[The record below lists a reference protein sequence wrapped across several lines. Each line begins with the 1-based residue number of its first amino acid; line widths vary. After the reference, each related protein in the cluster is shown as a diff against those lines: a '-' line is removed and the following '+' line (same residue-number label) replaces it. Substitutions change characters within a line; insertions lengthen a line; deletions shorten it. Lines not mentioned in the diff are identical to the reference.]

1 MKRTFTTI
9 LASALFAIVCQA
21 QTGHEFYVQDFS
33 NQGYEPYSTINVQ
46 EGDVIRFYNGAGG
59 TFNFEVQDQN
69 NQPNFE
75 VPGVPGNQEIYSVTI
90 DANYPTYNEITVQ
103 QYVFSPSIVKTVEV
117 NFNPSTTSVDELE
130 NSINIYP
137 NPANDFLRIESEHAV
152 REAVIQNAE
161 GKLIHI
167 QDVSNTIDIS
177 SLPTGAYIVRCT
189 LDNEMVITKQFIIN
203 H

>member
-1 MKRTFTTI
+1 MKNAITT
-9 LASALFAIVCQA
+9 LVFSALMVMMAKA
-21 QTGHEFYVQDFS
+21 QTGHIFYVQDMS
-33 NQGYEPYSTINVQ
+33 TQGYEMFSSITVQ

-59 TFNFEVQDQN
+59 TYNFEVQDQN

-75 VPGVPGNQEIYSVTI
+75 VPGIPGNQEIYSVTV

-117 NFNPSTTSVDELE
+117 NFSTSTTSVDELE

-137 NPANDFLRIESEHAV
+137 NPAQDFLRIDSRSAI
-152 REAVIQNAE
+152 REVVIQNAE
-161 GKLIHI
+161 GKLVHL

-177 SLPTGAYIVRCT
+177 ALPAGTYIVRCT
-189 LDNEMVITKQFIIN
+189 LENDEVVVKQIVKN
-203 H
+203 

>member
-1 MKRTFTTI
+1 M
-9 LASALFAIVCQA
+9 ASALFAMVSQA
-21 QTGHEFYVQDFS
+21 QTGHEFYVQDMS
-33 NQGYEPYSTINVQ
+33 TQGYEMFSSINVQ

-59 TFNFEVQDQN
+59 TYNFEVQDQN

-75 VPGVPGNQEIYSVTI
+75 VPGIPGNQEIYSVTV

-137 NPANDFLRIESEHAV
+137 NPANDFLRIDSKSAV
-152 REAVIQNAE
+152 REVVIQNAE
-161 GKLIHI
+161 GKLVHL
-167 QDVSNTIDIS
+167 QNVSNTIDIS
-177 SLPTGAYIVRCT
+177 ALPAGTYIVRCT
-189 LDNEMVITKQFIIN
+189 LDNETVITKQFIIN
-203 H
+203 Q